1 MNPKVLQPESEEFQR
16 LMKMALR
23 LNEELRN
30 QPLSILVEETYF
42 DFGQDWEWTT
52 LILKD
57 LGETGPL
64 REVQLI
70 SPRQW
75 EDIIKGKDIFEEIL
89 SSIPR
94 YFIIPVS
101 WEMQG
106 ELKIKAKNLKEAI
119 KKADKLIEEENFDV
133 PEDEVSF
140 VDGSFARNTNGS
152 LEEDLEYYEIFQ
164 R

>member
-16 LMKMALR
+16 LMKIALR

-30 QPLSILVEETYF
+30 QPLSILVKETYF
-42 DFGQDWEWTT
+42 DFGQDWKWTT

-57 LGETGPL
+57 LEETAPF

-70 SPRQW
+70 NPRQW
-75 EDIIKGKDIFEEIL
+75 KDIIKGKDIFEEIL

-106 ELKIKAKNLKEAI
+106 ELKIKAKSLKEAI
-119 KKADKLIEEENFDV
+119 EKTDKLIENDTFDV

-140 VDGSFARNTNGS
+140 VDGSFGRNTNGS

-164 R
+164 K